1 MVPTHARQPLVHFWT
16 FVVVARLSEYKCDA
30 AYTMGAGLQCCKAC
44 TQLAALA
51 FRASAPVTKP
61 AAANCSNK
69 RAIWRFLMP
78 PTAAWPGTNGAQRGS
93 LRHFASK
100 GLRVRVPL
108 APPLV
113 GGASCQAMAA
123 GVLGPPV
130 VYGLAGMC

>member
-16 FVVVARLSEYKCDA
+16 FVVVARLSEHKCDA

-113 GGASCQAMAA
+113 SGH
-123 GVLGPPV
+123 
-130 VYGLAGMC
+130 LARPGM

>member
-16 FVVVARLSEYKCDA
+16 FVVVARLSEHKCDA

-78 PTAAWPGTNGAQRGS
+78 PTAAGQARMALNEARSATLQARGYG
-93 LRHFASK
+93 FASRW
-100 GLRVRVPL
+100 LHP
-108 APPLV
+108 
-113 GGASCQAMAA
+113 
-123 GVLGPPV
+123 
-130 VYGLAGMC
+130 